1 MKNTNEKTL
10 KAQQADI
17 LRDIRS
23 LCGDNLTI
31 NPKQSDVSR
40 FSLTSLEDMI
50 KDHPNQRVS
59 ENHAIEYFVRH
70 LKDQFNFSIEVKAD
84 RKLKIS
90 SVNVKQGK
98 DTELIVHVS
107 TIQVSYASLVEAKAL
122 AEKLIKIYD
131 LKSKFL
137 KFPTGNW
144 KKTLSKDYA
153 ALTKEFSIQRYD
165 GFDPKIANGTNIVC
179 GSCKYAWTQINM
191 GDPSKDTFKC
201 GKCGS
206 QNLIQNRFN
215 YNYRRDNIGKHWG
228 SSTLD
233 SLLNSIDCFDRTFAL
248 LSKQD
253 QDKILD
259 RCAKNDKIERSTLAA
274 MVKDFHDGIGSKTD
288 LFEVENKA
296 TKFDSL
302 SYNELKKAAKKLGYK
317 GSQKKENLIS
327 FLESQDVK

>member
-1 MKNTNEKTL
+1 MKNTIEKQ
-10 KAQQADI
+10 KEI
-17 LRDIRS
+17 LRDLRS
-23 LCGDNLTI
+23 LCGDNITI
-31 NPKQSDVSR
+31 SPKQSDIAR

-59 ENHAIEYFVRH
+59 ENHAMEYFIRH
-70 LKDQFNFSIEVKAD
+70 LKDQFNFSIEVRAD

-90 SVNVKQGK
+90 SVNVKKGK
-98 DTELIVHVS
+98 NTELIVHVS
-107 TIQVSYASLVEAKAL
+107 TIQVSYSTLVEAKKL
-122 AEKLIKIYD
+122 AEKLIHIYD
-131 LKSKFL
+131 LKNKFL

-153 ALTKEFSIQRYD
+153 SLTKEFSIQRYD

-179 GSCKYAWTQINM
+179 GSCKYSWTQINM

-259 RCAKNDKIERSTLAA
+259 RCAKNDQIERSTLAA
-274 MVKDFHDGIGSKTD
+274 MVKDFHEGIGSKTD
-288 LFEVENKA
+288 LFEVEKKA
-296 TKFDSL
+296 TRFDTMTNPELRKIAYRNGYDKKKSKKSAVLRKFLNGLD
-302 SYNELKKAAKKLGYK
+302 N
-317 GSQKKENLIS
+317 
-327 FLESQDVK
+327 VK